1 MEASQLVNGAVLV
14 LWPDGSFFCSEFGC
28 CLSNEQQ
35 TAGCF
40 SAFLEAFHFLE
51 ALNEFH
57 LFDRNPN
64 GEVNL
69 PVVVPWATN
78 NSHV

>member
-1 MEASQLVNGAVLV
+1 MEASQLDEWSRWCCDQTVL
-14 LWPDGSFFCSEFGC
+14 FFCSEFGC

-51 ALNEFH
+51 AFDEFQ

-64 GEVNL
+64 GEVHL